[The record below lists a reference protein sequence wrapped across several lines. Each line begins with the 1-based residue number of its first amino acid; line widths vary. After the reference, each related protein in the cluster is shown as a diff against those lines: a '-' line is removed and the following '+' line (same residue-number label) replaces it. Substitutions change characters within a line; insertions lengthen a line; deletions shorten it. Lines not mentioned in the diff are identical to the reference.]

1 MSGRGSGAFMS
12 ENTPPAITVQE
23 TRDYEVAADRAN
35 LFVVIEGTSFFTGD
49 EALKKTREVAQL
61 VADLSAFGLP
71 PDAVFLQSV
80 SAEAHTGT
88 LAKTSRAKYRLRV
101 HCADL
106 STLADLVGIV
116 TAQKNTSLTAIEWGY
131 PDTEAEHDDWLAA
144 CIARVNEKAGNIAAA
159 LGVRILGIASFSEAL
174 VDPEGPEYR
183 NFLTLSDNPQRMRR
197 ERMSGEDL
205 GLEVSHTKTLFVTV
219 QVNYLVSGRQAA

>member
-1 MSGRGSGAFMS
+1 MSGKGPGTFMS

-61 VADLSAFGLP
+61 VADLTAFGLLP
-71 PDAVFLQSV
+71 EAVFLQSV

-88 LAKTSRAKYRLRV
+88 ITKTSRAKYRLRV

-106 STLADLVGIV
+106 PLLAGVVGVI
-116 TAQKNTSLTAIEWGY
+116 TAQKNANLSLLEWGY
-131 PDTEAEHDDWLAA
+131 PDTDARRDDWLLA
-144 CIARVNEKAGNIAAA
+144 CIARVNQKADKIAAA
-159 LGVRILGIASFSEAL
+159 LGVRILGVAAFTEKL
-174 VDPEGPEYR
+174 DDPEYSKRAKPAPSGEGLMY
-183 NFLTLSDNPQRMRR
+183 MRR
-197 ERMSGEDL
+197 MDGGEDL
-205 GLEVSHTKTLFVTV
+205 GMDVSHIKTV
-219 QVNYLVSGRQAA
+219 QVSVKVDFLVSGRE